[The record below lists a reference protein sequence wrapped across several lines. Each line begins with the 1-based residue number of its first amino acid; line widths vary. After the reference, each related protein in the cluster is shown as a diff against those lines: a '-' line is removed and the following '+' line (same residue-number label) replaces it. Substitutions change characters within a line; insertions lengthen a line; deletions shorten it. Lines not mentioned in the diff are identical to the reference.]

1 MPDSLPLTDTQTGLK
16 PYKHAFHDYNDDNDD
31 GDDDDD
37 DENKDNDDG
46 YGVDDNN
53 NEYYKKYFNCN
64 DAVFDNSGAD
74 LLYVGFHMQTKF
86 ELYNLAQNHFSFCT

>member
-1 MPDSLPLTDTQTGLK
+1 MMAMALMTTTMNITK
-16 PYKHAFHDYNDDNDD
+16 NIY
-31 GDDDDD
+31 
-37 DENKDNDDG
+37 
-46 YGVDDNN
+46 
-53 NEYYKKYFNCN
+53 NCN